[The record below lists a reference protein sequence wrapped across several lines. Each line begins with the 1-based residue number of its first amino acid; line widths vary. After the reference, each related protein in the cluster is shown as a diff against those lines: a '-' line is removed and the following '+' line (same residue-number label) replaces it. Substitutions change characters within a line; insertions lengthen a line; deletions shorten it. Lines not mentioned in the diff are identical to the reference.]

1 MEAIK
6 IDTTEDK
13 FIITIDKESVDA
25 EFITRI
31 VKLYKINQLA
41 SKGNLKKDILKI
53 AEEIDS
59 EWWEK
64 NRETFDVKT
73 GTP

>member
-6 IDTTEDK
+6 IDTTKDK
-13 FIITIDKESVDA
+13 LIITIDKDSVDA
-25 EFITRI
+25 EFIKRI
-31 VKLYKINQLA
+31 LKLYKINQLA

-59 EWWEK
+59 EWWKK
-64 NRETFDVKT
+64 NSESFMK
-73 GTP
+73 GIE

>member
-64 NRETFDVKT
+64 NSESFDVKT